1 MVWNTGRLVA
11 VSRSTGPQSRS
22 GGEPQQKEEAMVTI
36 ALVLIFVVVFVPL
49 SIAAQR
55 WLFNNAAEKRDP
67 EWELYQQ
74 RYD

>member
-1 MVWNTGRLVA
+1 
-11 VSRSTGPQSRS
+11 
-22 GGEPQQKEEAMVTI
+22 MVTI
-36 ALVLIFVVVFVPL
+36 ALVLIFFVVFVPL

-55 WLFNNAAEKRDP
+55 WLFNNAAEKCDP